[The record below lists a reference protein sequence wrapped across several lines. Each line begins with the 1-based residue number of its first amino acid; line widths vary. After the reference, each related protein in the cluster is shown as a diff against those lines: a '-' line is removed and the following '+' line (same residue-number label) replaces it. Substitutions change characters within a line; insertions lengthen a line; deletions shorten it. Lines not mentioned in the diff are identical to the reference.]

1 MDSSD
6 TLRALL
12 LALVLLALPDMAA
25 TQERVSYAQ
34 GRDDCIAM
42 SKEVESAF
50 TQPDVCAMQEDAISA
65 LADRWLKIRLNVCRE
80 APSFYDEGLTTS
92 ISCSGRAR
100 RIGCRLVERCSI
112 KGSPP
117 DPRRSMS

>member
-12 LALVLLALPDMAA
+12 LALVLLVLPDMAA

-42 SKEVESAF
+42 SKEVESSF

-65 LADRWLKIRLNVCRE
+65 LADRWLKIPLNGWRE
-80 APSFYDEGLTTS
+80 APSFYDDGLMTS
-92 ISCSGRAR
+92 ISWSGRAR
-100 RIGCRLVERCSI
+100 RISCRWW
-112 KGSPP
+112 KGAL
-117 DPRRSMS
+117 